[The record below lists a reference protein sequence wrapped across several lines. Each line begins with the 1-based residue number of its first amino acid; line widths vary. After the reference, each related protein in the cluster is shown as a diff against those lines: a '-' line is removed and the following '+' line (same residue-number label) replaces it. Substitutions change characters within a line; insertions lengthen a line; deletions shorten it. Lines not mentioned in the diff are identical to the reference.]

1 MKYLFSLLLLCQII
15 GLSAKERV
23 DSILSVLDSEI
34 EHREIYYQQKEK
46 KLEDI
51 KQQFRY
57 VKNQQEKYNLCNR
70 LFNEYITYQYD
81 SAYSYAI
88 QTEEISRQLVDKNL
102 SAEADCNLLY
112 CYLSTGLF
120 KEAYDMMKSIHVG
133 DVTDSIKS
141 DY

>member
-1 MKYLFSLLLLCQII
+1 MQDDKKNIFLTLQYFLNPHHIMKYLFSLLLLCQII

-88 QTEEISRQLVDKNL
+88 
-102 SAEADCNLLY
+102 
-112 CYLSTGLF
+112 
-120 KEAYDMMKSIHVG
+120 
-133 DVTDSIKS
+133 
-141 DY
+141 

>member
-15 GLSAKERV
+15 GLSAKEHV

-81 SAYSYAI
+81 
-88 QTEEISRQLVDKNL
+88 
-102 SAEADCNLLY
+102 
-112 CYLSTGLF
+112 
-120 KEAYDMMKSIHVG
+120 
-133 DVTDSIKS
+133 
-141 DY
+141 

>member
-46 KLEDI
+46 KLENI

-57 VKNQQEKYNLCNR
+57 VK
-70 LFNEYITYQYD
+70 
-81 SAYSYAI
+81 
-88 QTEEISRQLVDKNL
+88 
-102 SAEADCNLLY
+102 
-112 CYLSTGLF
+112 
-120 KEAYDMMKSIHVG
+120 KSIIFATVCLMNISLINTIQLTPTPYKQRKYH
-133 DVTDSIKS
+133 TA
-141 DY
+141 